1 MEKKKPRTII
11 EFYFEP
17 GTENIETNEK
27 EDAEAPNDE
36 IKPGKKTGQ
45 TDGK

>member
-27 EDAEAPNDE
+27 EEAAPNDE
-36 IKPGKKTGQ
+36 IKPGKETGQ
-45 TDGK
+45 TDGN